1 MLERDYIMRLI
12 REFMAALQRILEKK
26 EIKTRREKLKEMYE
40 KYVGPYSFYYEA
52 DMDAVMKALAE
63 YDEGEQIYRME
74 MLAELYYAEAD
85 TVGNPDRDFLL
96 EKAYLLYD
104 YIDKN
109 GRTYSLDRKNKM
121 TMIKSKLKT
130 K

>member
-63 YDEGEQIYRME
+63 YDEGERIYRME

>member
-63 YDEGEQIYRME
+63 YDEGERIYRME

-96 EKAYLLYD
+96 DKAYVLYD

>member
-1 MLERDYIMRLI
+1 MRLI

-26 EIKTRREKLKEMYE
+26 EIKSRREKLQELYD

-52 DMDAVMKALAE
+52 DIDAVMKAMSE
-63 YDEGEQIYRME
+63 FPESERIYRME

-96 EKAYLLYD
+96 NKAYVLYD
-104 YIDKN
+104 HIDRF
-109 GRTYSLDRKNKM
+109 GRTYSFDRKNKM
-121 TMIKSKLKT
+121 LAIKSILKNSKST
-130 K
+130 DS

>member
-63 YDEGEQIYRME
+63 YDEGERIYRME
-74 MLAELYYAEAD
+74 MLAELYFAEAD